1 MKRGKDGWLGGWMD
15 ECVSG
20 WVDGRTDEVK
30 KGGRVGGWVGR
41 RVAGWETD
49 GCVGYGKAVRNRT
62 V

>member
-1 MKRGKDGWLGGWMD
+1 MD

-30 KGGRVGGWVGR
+30 KGGWVGGWVGR